1 MSNLGKYQTI
11 TTLAKK
17 FGGVDSLIAIIA
29 LGGAFVSYPVLRSI
43 EEVIKSGVNKR
54 KTAKQKKDADTS
66 IMYTVSKE
74 GKSNEGLNFNIG
86 DTFRVLEQDG
96 NAVLIEKIGDANN
109 PYFVAFDF
117 LKSISN
123 YN

>member
-11 TTLAKK
+11 TTMAKK
-17 FGGVDSLIAIIA
+17 LGGVDPLIAIVA
-29 LGGAFVSYPVLRSI
+29 LGGALVSYPVLRSI
-43 EEVIKSGVNKR
+43 EEIIKSGVNKH
-54 KTAKQKKDADTS
+54 KASQQKKDATTS
-66 IMYTVSKE
+66 IMYTVSKV
-74 GKSNEGLNFNIG
+74 GKSNEGLQFNIG